1 MTTST
6 GSRMS
11 ELSDFPAPPRKYATH
26 LPILSP
32 YFDEVLSQNEARTS
46 RSSTPPMPIPSD
58 GYDRRLTFGGD
69 EDIDELVA
77 ALSQHSH
84 SSHS

>member
-11 ELSDFPAPPRKYATH
+11 GLSDFPAPPRQYATH
-26 LPILSP
+26 MSILSS
-32 YFDEVLSQNEARTS
+32 YFDEVLSQNEAHTS
-46 RSSTPPMPIPSD
+46 RSPTPPMPLPSD
-58 GYDRRLTFGGD
+58 GHDHRLTFGED